1 MLRYIGLLEMNS
13 RYLLDLIIISG
24 QGVVIEL
31 LSSLKIKNNNRKIV
45 MLLLLPFVLSM
56 LFSTLTIQHTQ
67 GHAEKQIIVSQDNIL
82 SPQTYEPKSY
92 DYEWVVMVYLD
103 GDNNLEAAA
112 IDDLNELEAGLGSST
127 DIKII
132 VLIDRA
138 DGYDTT
144 NGDWTEARMYE
155 VVSDETST
163 IASTLLSN
171 EGELNMGHQ
180 DVLDYFINY
189 TYTNYNG
196 DKYWLNIW
204 NHGGGIDGICWD
216 DSTTSDKLTME
227 EMQVAIQN
235 NIDEHGISPTII
247 SHDACFMNMIEVAY
261 EFKDQAEYFIASE
274 ESIPEDGFDYD
285 TIITDLIADA
295 TMDASEL
302 SEVIVDAYES
312 QYSTVSSTTLSAINL
327 SKMDLVAQEISHFAG
342 NLSIAITGGDGGAI
356 NEAFLDTQFFYDY
369 FIVDL
374 VHFVENIQANT
385 TLMGAYSD
393 LSTSATNLQS
403 ALAEL
408 IVYNY
413 QHSVYSSDANGI
425 TIFMPMNT
433 PVYEAYIQDYLD
445 VADNYALLDWQSD
458 VLWDEFLDDFYTADF
473 GIQELDYEELDLGV
487 ATGTTAISSDED
499 HYYQYTIPDYGIY
512 QITAQ
517 ILSGDADLYI
527 FDGFTLALIA
537 YSQFYNPSDGS
548 SEAVQMHFSPGTIII
563 NMYGFEASSYDLM
576 IQEVTPTTIVLGDDY
591 EGSSGTQEGDDD
603 HYSQVYNFYY
613 EYTFD
618 VVDDYYL
625 VLTYDTYDVDFDL
638 YVLSETFTL
647 IDSSDTTSDT
657 DEITLEI
664 TETVTYIICIYAYS
678 GHGSFTF
685 TMFTGEDTG
694 ENGGLLPSGFISGY
708 TTIIGIISL
717 VAIGAFALRNRRKI

>member
-1 MLRYIGLLEMNS
+1 MLRYICLLEMSS
-13 RYLLDLIIISG
+13 RYLLDLVKISG
-24 QGVVIEL
+24 LGVVVEL
-31 LSSLKIKNNNRKIV
+31 LSSLKIKNNNRKVV
-45 MLLLLPFVLSM
+45 MLLLLPFLLSI
-56 LFSTLTIQHTQ
+56 LFNGLTLQQSQ
-67 GHAEKQIIVSQDNIL
+67 GQIEDQIIVSQDIL
-82 SPQTYEPKSY
+82 STRTYEPKDY

-103 GDNNLEAAA
+103 GDNNLEEAAV
-112 IDDLNELEAGLGSST
+112 DDLNELEAGLGSST

-138 DGYDTT
+138 EGYDTT
-144 NGDWTEARMYE
+144 NGDWTEARIYE

-196 DKYWLNIW
+196 NNYWLNLW

-216 DSTTSDKLTME
+216 DSTSSDKLTME
-227 EMQVAIQN
+227 EVQMAIQN
-235 NIDEHGISPTII
+235 NIDEHGISPAII

-274 ESIPEDGFDYD
+274 ESVPEDGFDYD
-285 TIITDLIADA
+285 EIITDLIVDA
-295 TMDASEL
+295 TISSAEL
-302 SEVIVDAYES
+302 TEIIVDSYQS

-327 SKMDLVAQEISHFAG
+327 SKMDLVAQEISNFAG
-342 NLSIAITGGDGGAI
+342 NLSIAIAGGYGAGI
-356 NEAFLDTQFFYDY
+356 NEAFLDTLFFYDY

-374 VHFVENIQANT
+374 VNFVENIQANS
-385 TLMGAYSD
+385 TLMSTYSN
-393 LSTSATNLQS
+393 LATSATNLQS

-433 PVYEAYIQDYLD
+433 PAYDSYIQDYLD

-458 VLWDEFLDDFYTADF
+458 VLWDEFLDDFYTEGF
-473 GIQELDYEELDLGV
+473 GVQELGYEELDLGV
-487 ATGTTAISSDED
+487 ATGTVAIASDED
-499 HYYQYTIPDYGIY
+499 HFYQFTIPDYGIY
-512 QITAQ
+512 QITAE

-527 FDGFTLALIA
+527 FDGFTLALLA
-537 YSQFYNPSDGS
+537 YSQYYNPSDGS
-548 SEAVQMHFSPGTIII
+548 SEAVQMHFEPGVIIV
-563 NMYGFEASSYDLM
+563 NMYGFDASSYDLM
-576 IQEVTPTTIVLGDDY
+576 IQEITPTPITLGEDY
-591 EGSSGTQEGDDD
+591 EGSGGTQEGDDD
-603 HYSQVYNFYY
+603 HYSQVYNYYY
-613 EYTFD
+613 EFTFD
-618 VVDDYYL
+618 IDEYQL
-625 VLTYDTYDVDFDL
+625 ILTYDSYDVDFDL
-638 YVLSETFTL
+638 YVLTETYSVVDSSETTE
-647 IDSSDTTSDT
+647 DT
-657 DEITLEI
+657 DTITLDI

-685 TMFTGEDTG
+685 TMFTDDTSS
-694 ENGGLLPSGFISGY
+694 NGGFLPSGFISGY

-717 VAIGAFALRNRRKI
+717 VAIGAFALRKRRN